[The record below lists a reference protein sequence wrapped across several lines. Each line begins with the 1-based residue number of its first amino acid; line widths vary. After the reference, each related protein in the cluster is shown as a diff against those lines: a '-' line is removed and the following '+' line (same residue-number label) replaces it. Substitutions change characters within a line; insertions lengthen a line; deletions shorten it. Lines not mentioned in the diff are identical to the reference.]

1 MLQSV
6 LRDPQR
12 ILALTARDWDLVIP
26 QARGSGL
33 LSRLASIAEARGEFS
48 AIPER
53 QRHHLVAAK
62 LLAEKHQRDVVYE
75 LDRVREI
82 LGQLLGTIV
91 LLKGAAYL
99 ASGLP
104 PSAGRVFNDIDLLVP
119 LEKLDA
125 VEALL
130 DIAGWRL
137 GEIDPYDDSYYR
149 RWMHQIPPLT
159 HTGRQTT
166 LDVHHSIVP
175 RTARVGHA
183 SAAELYQ
190 RIRPIEGRPGFAVL
204 APEDMVLHSATHL
217 FNEGEFH
224 RGLRDLNDLDLLLR
238 HFGATAGYWPVLLDR
253 AAELG
258 LSRPLFYAL
267 RWTRRVFDT
276 PMPDEVIE
284 ASRRFKP
291 PAPALALM
299 EAALG
304 RALSPNHKSGRDGL
318 TGPALL
324 LLYIRAHYLRM
335 PLHILVPHLLRKAV
349 RPEPAP

>member
-1 MLQSV
+1 MQ
-6 LRDPQR
+6 
-12 ILALTARDWDLVIP
+12 
-26 QARGSGL
+26 
-33 LSRLASIAEARGEFS
+33 
-48 AIPER
+48 
-53 QRHHLVAAK
+53 
-62 LLAEKHQRDVVYE
+62 
-75 LDRVREI
+75 EI
-82 LGQLLGTIV
+82 LGKLLGTIV

-238 HFGATAGYWPVLLDR
+238 HFGSTAGILAGIAGPCRGARPVAPAVLCPALDLARLRYADAWTRSSRR
-253 AAELG
+253 ASAP
-258 LSRPLFYAL
+258 SRP
-267 RWTRRVFDT
+267 RR
-276 PMPDEVIE
+276 P
-284 ASRRFKP
+284 SR
-291 PAPALALM
+291 
-299 EAALG
+299 
-304 RALSPNHKSGRDGL
+304 
-318 TGPALL
+318 
-324 LLYIRAHYLRM
+324 
-335 PLHILVPHLLRKAV
+335 
-349 RPEPAP
+349 